1 MKECNDTICLRV
13 EGPGRDSEESNWEGW
28 RKENDVTVFQLR
40 TLENKRVQ
48 NQGNL
53 NCQGELEKPDR
64 TPYSEFLSSS
74 PGALNAVQLLV
85 CACCPHTDCWVGVPG
100 VKALSR
106 NVWTRSQGRQRSICG
121 GLFSVVF

>member
-1 MKECNDTICLRV
+1 MKECNDTIRLRV

-53 NCQGELEKPDR
+53 NYQGELEKPDR
-64 TPYSEFLSSS
+64 TPYSEFLLEFSRGLECCAVAGLCLLSS
-74 PGALNAVQLLV
+74 
-85 CACCPHTDCWVGVPG
+85 H
-100 VKALSR
+100 
-106 NVWTRSQGRQRSICG
+106 
-121 GLFSVVF
+121 